1 MANIAVIGAG
11 YVGLTT
17 AACLAHLGHDVVCA
31 DIDPV
36 KIDLLNAGRIP
47 IREEGLEEIVAN
59 ELESGRLR
67 FVLGAA
73 TACANADFHY
83 LCVPT
88 PSGPDGAAD
97 LTYLEAAAAEIG
109 PVLRPGSVIVNK
121 STVPVGTT
129 TVVDDIIRRDDVA
142 VVSNPEFLREGTA
155 VHDFLHPDRVV
166 IGGADHD
173 AAVRVSGLYSRLAA
187 PIVICDAVSAEL
199 IKYASNAFLAT
210 KLTFVNEMANLC
222 EKVGADIDDVMLGMG
237 YDARIGRSFLK
248 PGPGWGGSCFPK
260 DTAAMVRIAADAGA
274 ELDFIERV
282 IALNDRHFDRIVDK
296 VAKLASDPG
305 GSAHLAGGTLD
316 GVTVAAWGIT
326 FKAGTDDRRMSPA
339 IEVIGRLTARG
350 ATVIAHDPTVTEP
363 IPELPGVTIAP
374 DPYAAAD
381 GADVVVVL
389 TEWSDYR
396 WLDYA
401 KVADAMTSP
410 RLVDARNLLERS
422 TLIRH
427 GFTTVGVGK

>member
-31 DIDPV
+31 DIDQA

-47 IREEGLEEIVAN
+47 IREEGLEEIVVN
-59 ELESGRLR
+59 ELDSGRLR

-73 TACANADFHY
+73 EACADADFHY

-88 PSGPDGAAD
+88 PSGPDGSAD

-129 TVVDDIIRRDDVA
+129 TVVDDIVRRNDIA

-166 IGGADHD
+166 IGGTDHD

-274 ELDFIERV
+274 ELDFVERV

-296 VAKLASDPG
+296 VAN
-305 GSAHLAGGTLD
+305 LAGRPLD
-316 GVTVAAWGIT
+316 QTTVAAWGIT
-326 FKAGTDDRRMSPA
+326 FKAGTDDRRSSPA
-339 IEVIGRLTARG
+339 IEVIRRLTEAG
-350 ATVIAHDPTVTEP
+350 ATVVAHDPTVTDP
-363 IPELPGVTIAP
+363 IAELPGVTIAP

-389 TEWSDYR
+389 TEWSEYR

-401 KVADAMTSP
+401 KVADAMTTP
-410 RLVDARNLLERS
+410 FLVDARNLLDRS
-422 TLIRH
+422 TLVRH
-427 GFTTVGVGK
+427 GFTTIGVGK

>member
-17 AACLAHLGHDVVCA
+17 AACLAHLGHDVICA
-31 DIDPV
+31 DIDQA

-47 IREEGLEEIVAN
+47 IREEGLEEIVVN
-59 ELESGRLR
+59 ELDSGRLR

-73 TACANADFHY
+73 NACADADFHY

-109 PVLRPGSVIVNK
+109 PVLRPGSIIVNK

-129 TVVDDIIRRDDVA
+129 TIVDDIIRRNDIA

-173 AAVRVSGLYSRLAA
+173 AAVRVSGLYSKLAA

-237 YDARIGRSFLK
+237 YDTRIGRSFLK

-282 IALNDRHFDRIVDK
+282 ISLNDRHFDRIVDK
-296 VAKLASDPG
+296 VH
-305 GSAHLAGGTLD
+305 HLAGDRLD

-326 FKAGTDDRRMSPA
+326 FKAGTDDRRSSPA
-339 IEVIGRLTARG
+339 IEVISRLVARG

-363 IPELPGVTIAP
+363 VPELPGVTIAP

-381 GADVVVVL
+381 GADIVVVL
-389 TEWSDYR
+389 TEWAEYR

-401 KVADAMTSP
+401 KVADAMNTP
-410 RLVDARNLLERS
+410 RLVDARNLLDRS

-427 GFTTVGVGK
+427 GFNTTGVGK

>member
-31 DIDPV
+31 DIDQA

-47 IREEGLEEIVAN
+47 IREEGLEEIVVN
-59 ELESGRLR
+59 ELDSGRLR

-73 TACANADFHY
+73 NACADADYHY

-129 TVVDDIIRRDDVA
+129 TVVDDIIRRDDIS

-166 IGGADHD
+166 IGGSDHD
-173 AAVRVSGLYSRLAA
+173 AAVRVSGLYSKLAA

-296 VAKLASDPG
+296 VRDI
-305 GSAHLAGGTLD
+305 AGRPLD
-316 GVTVAAWGIT
+316 QVTVAAWGIT
-326 FKAGTDDRRMSPA
+326 FKAGTDDRRSSPA
-339 IEVIGRLTARG
+339 IEVIGRLVERG
-350 ATVIAHDPTVTEP
+350 ATVVAHDPTVTDP

-401 KVADAMTSP
+401 KVADAMATP
-410 RLVDARNLLERS
+410 LLVDARNLLDRS
-422 TLIRH
+422 TLVRH
-427 GFTTVGVGK
+427 GFTTIGVGK